1 MRSGASV
8 DSRGCPS
15 DSDNDGVDDRKD
27 KCPGTAAGTRVDS
40 AGCPILFP
48 EAKTSVVL
56 RGVTFEP
63 GRSTLKLDSY
73 TILDLVA
80 TSLLGN
86 PDIRIEIAGHTDNTG
101 SVATNTRLSQAR
113 ADAVRTYLASKG
125 VTPDRMVGRGYGPT
139 QPIAPNTTAD
149 GRALNRRVELRK
161 LN

>member
-1 MRSGASV
+1 M
-8 DSRGCPS
+8 
-15 DSDNDGVDDRKD
+15 
-27 KCPGTAAGTRVDS
+27 
-40 AGCPILFP
+40 
-48 EAKTSVVL
+48 VL

-63 GRSTLKLDSY
+63 GRSTLKPDSY

-125 VTPDRMVGRGYGPT
+125 VTPDRMVARGYGPT